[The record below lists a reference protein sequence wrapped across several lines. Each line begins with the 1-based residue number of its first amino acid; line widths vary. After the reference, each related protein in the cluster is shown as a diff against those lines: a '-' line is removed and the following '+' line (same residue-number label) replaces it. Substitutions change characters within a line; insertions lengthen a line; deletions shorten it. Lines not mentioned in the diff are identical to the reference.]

1 VSQQEV
7 LVLGVGGCVLDLA
20 VGQSLRLAGRVAALE
35 ERSEAFWDPIFG
47 VPGPFVG
54 FMRPRRCR

>member
-1 VSQQEV
+1 
-7 LVLGVGGCVLDLA
+7 VLDLA

-35 ERSEAFWDPIFG
+35 ERSEAFWDPDIRC
-47 VPGPFVG
+47 PGPFVG